1 MLLTVSLM
9 LYIASLSL
17 TYFKTEFVPL
27 NLPYLL
33 QFIPYPTSAPLASIS
48 SFSV

>member
-17 TYFKTEFVPL
+17 IYFKTEFVPL

-33 QFIPYPTSAPLASIS
+33 QFIPYPTSAPLATIS